1 MSRLTLPL
9 HPQASVILFQVFSN
23 RLGVFM
29 NMKKI
34 VATFCMVLACT
45 VGSAIVLAQA
55 PPAGGP
61 PDPQA
66 RMAALATQLAL
77 TDAQKPQ
84 FQQILDEE
92 RSGLMAS
99 MKQEREQNTDLQTA
113 HQNHQKIED
122 AAMAKLKPI
131 LSEEQYKK
139 YQGIVEAE
147 AYARH
152 HRAAPASAPAPGG

>member
-1 MSRLTLPL
+1 VLCTLNLGTALT
-9 HPQASVILFQVFSN
+9 
-23 RLGVFM
+23 
-29 NMKKI
+29 
-34 VATFCMVLACT
+34 
-45 VGSAIVLAQA
+45 LAQA

-66 RMAALATQLAL
+66 RMAQLSKDLSL

-84 FQQILDEE
+84 FHRILDEE
-92 RSGLMAS
+92 RTSLAAS
-99 MKQEREQNTDLQTA
+99 MKQEREQNTDVQTA

-131 LSEEQYKK
+131 LSDEQYQK

-152 HRAAPASAPAPGG
+152 HRAATG

>member
-1 MSRLTLPL
+1 
-9 HPQASVILFQVFSN
+9 
-23 RLGVFM
+23 
-29 NMKKI
+29 MKK
-34 VATFCMVLACT
+34 TFAMVGMLGALGLAAAVT
-45 VGSAIVLAQA
+45 LAQA
-55 PPAGGP
+55 PPAGGA

-66 RMAALATQLAL
+66 RMAQLAKDL
-77 TDAQKPQ
+77 SLSAAQQPQ

-92 RSGLMAS
+92 RSALAAS
-99 MKQEREQNTDLQTA
+99 MKQEREQNTDVQIA

-131 LSEEQYKK
+131 LSDEQFKK

-152 HRAAPASAPAPGG
+152 HRAPAASAPAAP

>member
-1 MSRLTLPL
+1 
-9 HPQASVILFQVFSN
+9 
-23 RLGVFM
+23 
-29 NMKKI
+29 MKKTI
-34 VATFCMVLACT
+34 ATVCMLLACT

-55 PPAGGP
+55 PPAGGA

-66 RMAALATQLAL
+66 RMAALAKELAL

-84 FQQILDEE
+84 FQQILDAE
-92 RSGLMAS
+92 RSSLMAS

-122 AAMAKLKPI
+122 AAMAKLKPV
-131 LSEEQYKK
+131 LSDDQYRK
-139 YQGIVEAE
+139 YQGMVEAE

-152 HRAAPASAPAPGG
+152 HRAAAASAPAPGG

>member
-1 MSRLTLPL
+1 MLVLPARLRLPSQRRL
-9 HPQASVILFQVFSN
+9 SGELNNS
-23 RLGVFM
+23 LGVSRI
-29 NMKKI
+29 MKKPF
-34 VATFCMVLACT
+34 ATICALLACT
-45 VGSAIVLAQA
+45 LATAAFAQA
-55 PPAGGP
+55 PAAGGP

-66 RMAALATQLAL
+66 RMAALATQLSL
-77 TDAQKPQ
+77 TDAQKPK

-92 RSGLMAS
+92 RTNLGAS
-99 MKQEREQNTDLQTA
+99 MKQEHEQNTDLQTA

-131 LSEEQYKK
+131 LSDEQYTK

-152 HRAAPASAPAPGG
+152 HRAPAGSSAPPAG

>member
-1 MSRLTLPL
+1 MNKTF
-9 HPQASVILFQVFSN
+9 AMVGV
-23 RLGVFM
+23 LGALGLGAM
-29 NMKKI
+29 I
-34 VATFCMVLACT
+34 T
-45 VGSAIVLAQA
+45 LAQA
-55 PPAGGP
+55 PPAGAA

-66 RMAALATQLAL
+66 RMAQLAKELSL

-84 FQQILDEE
+84 FQAILDEE
-92 RSGLMAS
+92 RSNLTAS
-99 MKQEREQNTDLQTA
+99 MKQEREQNTDVQIA

-131 LSEEQYKK
+131 LSDDQFKK

-152 HRAAPASAPAPGG
+152 HRASASSAPAP

>member
-1 MSRLTLPL
+1 
-9 HPQASVILFQVFSN
+9 
-23 RLGVFM
+23 
-29 NMKKI
+29 MKKT
-34 VATFCMVLACT
+34 VATFCMLIAGI
-45 VGSAIVLAQA
+45 VGSAVVLAQA
-55 PPAGGP
+55 PPGGGP

-66 RMAALATQLAL
+66 RLATLAKELAL

-92 RSGLMAS
+92 RANLMAS
-99 MKQEREQNTDLQTA
+99 MKQEREQNTEVQTA

-122 AAMAKLKPI
+122 AAMAKLKPV
-131 LSEEQYKK
+131 LSDDQYKK

-152 HRAAPASAPAPGG
+152 HRAGSSAPAAAPAG

>member
-1 MSRLTLPL
+1 MLI
-9 HPQASVILFQVFSN
+9 AGI
-23 RLGVFM
+23 
-29 NMKKI
+29 
-34 VATFCMVLACT
+34 
-45 VGSAIVLAQA
+45 VGSAVVLAQA
-55 PPAGGP
+55 PPGGGP

-66 RMAALATQLAL
+66 RVAALAKELAL

-92 RSGLMAS
+92 RANLMAS
-99 MKQEREQNTDLQTA
+99 MKQEREQNTEVQTA

-122 AAMAKLKPI
+122 AAMAKLKPV
-131 LSEEQYKK
+131 LSEDQYKK

-152 HRAAPASAPAPGG
+152 HRAGSSAPAAAPAG

>member
-1 MSRLTLPL
+1 MNKTFAMVGVLGALG
-9 HPQASVILFQVFSN
+9 
-23 RLGVFM
+23 LGVA
-29 NMKKI
+29 
-34 VATFCMVLACT
+34 VT
-45 VGSAIVLAQA
+45 LAQA
-55 PPAGGP
+55 PPAGGA

-66 RMAALATQLAL
+66 RMAQLARDL
-77 TDAQKPQ
+77 SLSDAQKPQ

-92 RSGLMAS
+92 RSNLTAS
-99 MKQEREQNTDLQTA
+99 MKQEREQNTDVQIA

-131 LSEEQYKK
+131 LSDVQFKK

-152 HRAAPASAPAPGG
+152 HRAPASSAPAAP

>member
-1 MSRLTLPL
+1 MKKPMTTIFALCALTLG
-9 HPQASVILFQVFSN
+9 AA
-23 RLGVFM
+23 
-29 NMKKI
+29 
-34 VATFCMVLACT
+34 VA
-45 VGSAIVLAQA
+45 LAQA

-66 RMAALATQLAL
+66 RMAQLAKELAL

-92 RSGLMAS
+92 RTSLGAS
-99 MKQEREQNTDLQTA
+99 MQQEREQKTDVQIA

-122 AAMAKLKPI
+122 AAMAKLKPV
-131 LSEEQYKK
+131 LSAEQYQK

-152 HRAAPASAPAPGG
+152 HRAPAGSSAPTAP

>member
-1 MSRLTLPL
+1 ML
-9 HPQASVILFQVFSN
+9 
-23 RLGVFM
+23 
-29 NMKKI
+29 I
-34 VATFCMVLACT
+34 VCT
-45 VGSAIVLAQA
+45 VGNAIVLAQA
-55 PPAGGP
+55 PPAGP

-66 RMAALATQLAL
+66 RMAALAQQLAL

-84 FQQILDEE
+84 FQQILAEE
-92 RSGLMAS
+92 RTNLMAS
-99 MKQEREQNTDLQTA
+99 MKQEREQNTDVQSA

-131 LSEEQYKK
+131 LSDEQYKK

-152 HRAAPASAPAPGG
+152 HRAAGASAPAAQ

>member
-1 MSRLTLPL
+1 MNKTFASLCALCTLTL
-9 HPQASVILFQVFSN
+9 
-23 RLGVFM
+23 GT
-29 NMKKI
+29 
-34 VATFCMVLACT
+34 VA
-45 VGSAIVLAQA
+45 LAQA

-66 RMAALATQLAL
+66 RMAQLAQELSL

-84 FQQILDEE
+84 FQSILEEE
-92 RSGLMAS
+92 RTSLGAS
-99 MKQEREQNTDLQTA
+99 MKQEREQNTDVQTA

-139 YQGIVEAE
+139 YQGIVAAE

-152 HRAAPASAPAPGG
+152 HRAAAGSSAPAAQ